1 MPGLDRRGII
11 WFLVAKLVFV
21 VVGAVVHVRNLCV
34 CFPSDCFCQTER
46 NLPYAFSSALVAA
59 ALLCLAASQ
68 DSEDISIDPA
78 TFLLQVPGRN
88 WIPAWAKLPPKASPT
103 FDFAEALHK
112 AFIYLRIQRSGNIT
126 APDHHIA
133 WRSDSCLACKGPMGE
148 DLSGGYY
155 EAGGSFLKVGLPEAF
170 PVTQLA
176 WTIVRH
182 RTALYRVGLLD
193 EALSALKWGSD
204 YLLNCHNAS
213 ANTFVA
219 LMGDSKADFK
229 YYGPPELYERYVGSV
244 RPVSYTGP
252 TAPASEVSAEAAA
265 ALAAASLAFNATD
278 PMYAANLVQHA
289 SQLFDLASLYPGS
302 FMTSKDPGLKTHAK
316 LYPSTGFHDE
326 LAWAAVWLFK
336 ATQDGTFLTAAM
348 ALFNESQTDGNSE
361 CCGYGTFSWDTKSP
375 GVALLMAEIMPNEL
389 LYSEAIQKFCNWYI
403 PPLRSVPHTANGLAF
418 PYKGW
423 GALRYASNAAAMTL
437 FYAEMLMAQPSPSK
451 NVTAYAAQLFNY
463 PLVREHA
470 SSCHASRGQCVHV
483 QGKSQIDFAL
493 GSTGQSYL
501 VGFGKNSPK
510 SPFQKNAWNSWL
522 NYKPGTATEG
532 QIRNDF
538 LASPQPNRYTEPAID
553 YSSGLILA
561 LSALVNYHTG
571 LGPYNECGLDFGY
584 AFPGAPAPPN
594 ALVAAC
600 GLNSIAAGH
609 RTVLNVSAV
618 LPVGG

>member
-1 MPGLDRRGII
+1 MGPSPGTQRDLVMLCMMHPRVAHEAYSHDRRQS
-11 WFLVAKLVFV
+11 LP
-21 VVGAVVHVRNLCV
+21 AVSHCKTWRSCTLIDLCV
-34 CFPSDCFCQTER
+34 CS
-46 NLPYAFSSALVAA
+46 
-59 ALLCLAASQ
+59 
-68 DSEDISIDPA
+68 
-78 TFLLQVPGRN
+78 
-88 WIPAWAKLPPKASPT
+88 
-103 FDFAEALHK
+103 
-112 AFIYLRIQRSGNIT
+112 
-126 APDHHIA
+126 
-133 WRSDSCLACKGPMGE
+133 
-148 DLSGGYY
+148 
-155 EAGGSFLKVGLPEAF
+155 
-170 PVTQLA
+170 
-176 WTIVRH
+176 
-182 RTALYRVGLLD
+182 
-193 EALSALKWGSD
+193 
-204 YLLNCHNAS
+204 
-213 ANTFVA
+213 
-219 LMGDSKADFK
+219 
-229 YYGPPELYERYVGSV
+229 
-244 RPVSYTGP
+244 
-252 TAPASEVSAEAAA
+252 
-265 ALAAASLAFNATD
+265 
-278 PMYAANLVQHA
+278 
-289 SQLFDLASLYPGS
+289 
-302 FMTSKDPGLKTHAK
+302 
-316 LYPSTGFHDE
+316 
-326 LAWAAVWLFK
+326 
-336 ATQDGTFLTAAM
+336 
-348 ALFNESQTDGNSE
+348 
-361 CCGYGTFSWDTKSP
+361 

-418 PYKGW
+418 PYKLMTRGYCAPGSGDSLELVERQITRGCMQGW

-538 LASPQPNRYTEPAID
+538 LASPQPNRWHMGRWWVAPWTSKGQPIRTPGTKPSGMFCPEFFYTQTCPHKKITACVVWCASNRYTEPAID